1 MARPCSNDLRE
12 RVAAAVAS
20 GRRCREVATLFKV
33 SVASVV
39 KWSQRQRATGSAAAK
54 RMGGHRKRLLEP
66 HRALVIERL
75 TAVPDLT
82 LKALVAELGERGI
95 TTCPVSVWRLVRS
108 EGMSFKKKPV
118 RRGAGAASGRQMA
131 RAVEEVSGPASSPTP
146 RLHRRDL
153 GENQHGADPRLVAAR
168 PKARC
173 ARSVRQMAHAHLS
186 CRTSPRP
193 DRRALRARRADQR

>member
-1 MARPCSNDLRE
+1 MARPYSNDLRE

-20 GRRCREVATLFKV
+20 GRSCREVATLFGV

-82 LKALVAELGERGI
+82 LKALVAELAERGI
-95 TTCPVSVWRLVRS
+95 TTCRVSVWRLVRS

-118 RRGAGAASGRQMA
+118 RRGAGAASGRQTA
-131 RAVEEVSGPASSPTP
+131 RAVEEVSG
-146 RLHRRDL
+146 
-153 GENQHGADPRLVAAR
+153 AA
-168 PKARC
+168 
-173 ARSVRQMAHAHLS
+173 
-186 CRTSPRP
+186 
-193 DRRALRARRADQR
+193 